1 MPEDYIK
8 FESFT
13 VISIDFLL
21 VYKNK
26 YYMQGYL
33 DNGAYKVVNKQMT
46 DDLDEIVFW
55 RLDIINAVLQESW
68 YKRSNW
74 YR

>member
-8 FESFT
+8 CESFT

-21 VYKNK
+21 VYKDK

-33 DNGAYKVVNKQMT
+33 DNGAYKVVNKKMT